1 MTQLTDGMLPTA
13 LAKAKPSGVELRSCT
28 PVVPIRPDAFRL
40 NVRHFPASLRE
51 DLAHFLSH
59 FLFAGEAADM
69 GRFWDWKL
77 GFSASGTM
85 KAES

>member
-1 MTQLTDGMLPTA
+1 MICDTRVLF
-13 LAKAKPSGVELRSCT
+13 
-28 PVVPIRPDAFRL
+28 IRPDTFRL

-59 FLFAGEAADM
+59 FLFTGEAADT
-69 GRFWDWKL
+69 GRFWDWKF
-77 GFSASGTM
+77 GFSAPGTI